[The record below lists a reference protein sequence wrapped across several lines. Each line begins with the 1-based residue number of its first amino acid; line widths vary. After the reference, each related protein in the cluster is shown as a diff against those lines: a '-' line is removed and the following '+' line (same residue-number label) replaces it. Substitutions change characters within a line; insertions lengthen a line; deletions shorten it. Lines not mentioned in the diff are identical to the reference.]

1 MSSTSP
7 TNPTPSQQR
16 IAELEQTVEE
26 LQGRLDA
33 IEGVFSDRLV
43 NREQAHTRA
52 KQRGVQDELNVGD
65 TRTVV
70 IEQTAE
76 ETDGDPLARI
86 NGIVVFVKQAAYL
99 SKGETVE
106 VTITEAKSNCATAI
120 LAG

>member
-52 KQRGVQDELNVGD
+52 KQRDVQDELSVGD
-65 TRTVV
+65 KRTVV

-86 NGIVVFVKQAAYL
+86 NEIVVFIKQAVYL
-99 SKGETVE
+99 STGETVE
-106 VTITEAKSNCATAI
+106 VTITEVKSTCATAI
-120 LAG
+120 VAE

>member
-52 KQRGVQDELNVGD
+52 KQRNVQDELNIGD

-86 NGIVVFVKQAAYL
+86 NGIVVFITQAVYL
-99 SKGETVE
+99 STGETVE
-106 VTITEAKSNCATAI
+106 VTITEVKSNCATAI

>member
-16 IAELEQTVEE
+16 IAELGQTVEE
-26 LQGRLDA
+26 LQGRLDT

-52 KQRGVQDELNVGD
+52 KQRDVQDELSVGD
-65 TRTVV
+65 KRTVV

-86 NGIVVFVKQAAYL
+86 NGIVVFIKQAVYL
-99 SKGETVE
+99 STGETVE
-106 VTITEAKSNCATAI
+106 VTITEVKSTCATAI
-120 LAG
+120 VAE